1 MYVLPE
7 RKGERRKTARELEED
22 NGEGAVECDHGGAV
36 GVCGAS
42 DGPSV

>member
-7 RKGERRKTARELEED
+7 RKGEHRRTARELKED
-22 NGEGAVECDHGGAV
+22 DREGAVECYNGGAV

-42 DGPSV
+42 YGPAV